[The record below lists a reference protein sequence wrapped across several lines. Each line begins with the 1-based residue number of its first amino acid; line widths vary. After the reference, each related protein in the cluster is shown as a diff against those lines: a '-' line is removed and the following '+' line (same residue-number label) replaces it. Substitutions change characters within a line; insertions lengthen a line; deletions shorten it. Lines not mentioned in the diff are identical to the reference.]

1 MFLLLLLSSTLRQ
14 ISAAGFLLIFNLE
27 SSTCLSTVS
36 KINLDIINLS
46 MFLVNIGSSGL
57 SIKS

>member
-46 MFLVNIGSSGL
+46 MFLVNIGSSG
-57 SIKS
+57 